1 MEHIRRAE
9 FITHFMGMD
18 KPANS
23 LITAV
28 HGQSPASA
36 RNFII
41 EQALQNECT
50 HVFFM
55 DDDVV
60 MPKDTIDRLLN
71 HDKDI
76 ISGLYLM
83 RSFPHYPVLFDE
95 AFPDGKCKFMYLTP
109 DKQGVVPVVN
119 CGFGMV
125 LIKIGVFKKMEKPWV
140 TLGEIEKDGWCDDV
154 SFFNRARKAGFD
166 IHCDL
171 NTIGGHMINVTAWPS
186 FVGDAWQT
194 QYKHPQGTVAFP
206 QHVPALAEAG
216 SG

>member
-1 MEHIRRAE
+1 ME
-9 FITHFMGMD
+9 

-41 EQALQNECT
+41 TQALQNECT

-55 DDDVV
+55 DDDIV
-60 MPKDTIDRLLN
+60 MPPNTIERLLA
-71 HDKDI
+71 HDKEI

-83 RSFPHYPVLFDE
+83 RSFPHYPVLFDQ
-95 AFPDGKCKFMYLTP
+95 AFEDGMCKFMYLTP
-109 DKQGVVPVVN
+109 DKQGVIPVVN

-125 LIKIGVFKKMEKPWV
+125 LIKIEVFKKMQKPWV

-154 SFFNRARKAGFD
+154 SFFNRARKAGFQ
-166 IHCDL
+166 IYCDL
-171 NTIGGHMINVTAWPS
+171 TTIGGHMVNVTAYPN
-186 FVGDAWQT
+186 FVNGMWIT
-194 QYKHPQGTVAFP
+194 EYKHPQGAISFP
-206 QHVPALAEAG
+206 QHVPELANMEVK
-216 SG
+216 